1 MPTGKSLGTAHD
13 HTTVIDRIAAWS
25 DHPSAFIA
33 CNDDFEHYVADD
45 IPGIVPY
52 RRRGRTVLVFGGVF
66 APRQHRSRL
75 LSRLLREVVGRRKA
89 VVAQLRPEDI
99 ELFAGHGF
107 SVNQFGCSYSIDL
120 SAFTSKGKPLAKVRQ
135 NISRAKREGTIVEEI
150 TDDRHAGELD
160 TIDRQW
166 LRAKGWHV
174 KQLDFMVGQRGG
186 RGRDER
192 RLFIAQREGR
202 ITGYVSYSP
211 AYGSRPGWL
220 YDLTRRVP
228 ESSVGTIEL
237 INFTALQTF
246 RTEGA
251 HWLHLGF
258 TPFAGIDDTCN
269 VHASRFVRSMIG
281 VLAERGNVVY
291 PARTQ
296 QAFKLKWAP
305 QVIEPEYLAFSG
317 GPRPSSIW
325 QLLRITNSI

>member
-1 MPTGKSLGTAHD
+1 MPTGKSIGTDHD
-13 HTTVIDRIAAWS
+13 HATPIDRIAAYA

-33 CNDDFEHYVADD
+33 CNDDFEHFVADD

-66 APRQHRSRL
+66 APPQHRSRL
-75 LSRLLREVVGRRKA
+75 LSRFLRDVVGRRKA

-120 SAFTSKGKPLAKVRQ
+120 QAFTSKGKPLAKVRQ
-135 NISRAKREGTIVEEI
+135 NISRAKREGTTVEEI
-150 TDDRHAGELD
+150 TDDRHAAELD
-160 TIDRQW
+160 AIDRQW

-186 RGRDER
+186 RGSADR
-192 RLFIAQREGR
+192 RLFIAQRAGR

-237 INFTALQTF
+237 INFTALQAF

-251 HWLHLGF
+251 QWLHLGF
-258 TPFAGIDDTCN
+258 TPFAGIDDAGN
-269 VHASRFVRSMIG
+269 AHASRFVRSMIG
-281 VLAERGNVVY
+281 VLAECGSVVY
-291 PARTQ
+291 PAKSQ

-305 QVIEPEYLAFSG
+305 QIIEPEYLAFSG